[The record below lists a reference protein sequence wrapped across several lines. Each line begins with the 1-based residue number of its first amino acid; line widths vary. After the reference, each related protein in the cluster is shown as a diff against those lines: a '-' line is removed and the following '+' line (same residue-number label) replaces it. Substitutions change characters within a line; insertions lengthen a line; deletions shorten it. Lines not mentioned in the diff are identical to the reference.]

1 MKIIEIDALY
11 NGAHRNQTGLSVLPE
26 GWARIPDEMETQN
39 FPFGVVTAEEI
50 DGVMTVTG
58 WIPGTMPE
66 PEPKPEPKPEPEPE
80 PPTDIEARVAA
91 LEADAAQAAL
101 DRAALTL
108 LLTGEDTEATT

>member
-1 MKIIEIDALY
+1 MRAIEIAALS
-11 NGAHRNQTGLSVLPE
+11 NGAHRNQTGLDVLPD
-26 GWARIPDEMETQN
+26 GWAKIPDEMETQN

-58 WIPGTMPE
+58 WTPGAMPE
-66 PEPKPEPKPEPEPE
+66 PEPAPEPKPET
-80 PPTDIEARVAA
+80 PTDLEARVAA

-108 LLTGEDTEATT
+108 LLTGEETV

>member
-1 MKIIEIDALY
+1 MRAIEIAALD
-11 NGAHRNQTGLSVLPE
+11 NGAHRNQTGMSVLPD
-26 GWARIPDEMETQN
+26 GWAMIPDDMVYEN
-39 FPFGVVTAEEI
+39 FPFGEVTAAEI
-50 DGVMTVTG
+50 DGVMTVTS

-66 PEPKPEPKPEPEPE
+66 PAPAPEPS
-80 PPTDIEARVAA
+80 PTIEDRVAA

>member
-1 MKIIEIDALY
+1 MRVIEIAALS
-11 NGAHRNQTGLSVLPE
+11 NGAHRNQTGLDVLPD

-39 FPFGVVTAEEI
+39 FPFGVVIAEEI

-58 WIPGTMPE
+58 WTPGAMPE
-66 PEPKPEPKPEPEPE
+66 PEPVPEPEPE

-108 LLTGEDTEATT
+108 LLTGEDTEVTT

>member
-1 MKIIEIDALY
+1 MRAIEISALS
-11 NGAHRNQTGLSVLPE
+11 NGAHRNQTGLDVLPD

-58 WIPGTMPE
+58 WTPGAIPESE
-66 PEPKPEPKPEPEPE
+66 PAPEPEPE
-80 PPTDIEARVAA
+80 PPTDLEARVAA
-91 LEADAAQAAL
+91 LEADAAQAAM

>member
-1 MKIIEIDALY
+1 MRTIEIAALS
-11 NGAHRNQTGLSVLPE
+11 NGAHRNQTGLDVLPE
-26 GWARIPDEMETQN
+26 GWARIPYEMVCEN
-39 FPFGVVTAEEI
+39 FPFGEVTAEEI

-58 WIPGTMPE
+58 WTPGAIPE
-66 PEPKPEPKPEPEPE
+66 PEPAPEPDPEPSK
-80 PPTDIEARVAA
+80 TIEARVAA